1 MLVFAYAT
9 ILSPN
14 ISGSQNTASS
24 CHVARVEKCKR
35 GGGSPAQQE
44 LMVKDLYDLL
54 PEGADPKLVT
64 ELRTMRVMSSRG
76 PGWTK
81 VAHLLGSSEEVFE
94 ALKAWHPKHEML
106 CLQPLARMVR
116 TKPDFVQCGCTRRH
130 KGRKLNQKLNQ
141 DDVEAGNTSTG
152 RNNRQRGRL
161 NAVSETDLRK
171 LESCW
176 TRKMSWHKNRRSC
189 RRSLATGI
197 V

>member
-1 MLVFAYAT
+1 M
-9 ILSPN
+9 
-14 ISGSQNTASS
+14 
-24 CHVARVEKCKR
+24 
-35 GGGSPAQQE
+35 
-44 LMVKDLYDLL
+44 KDLYDLL

-130 KGRKLNQKLNQ
+130 KGRKLNQKLDQ

-161 NAVSETDLRK
+161 NAVFDYRCRQRQRGRLTCIAFLLQGLPLRIK
-171 LESCW
+171 LTQIAHHWGTMLPWCCSTGVSK
-176 TRKMSWHKNRRSC
+176 TRLR
-189 RRSLATGI
+189 
-197 V
+197 